1 MTASVAERP
10 DNALPPEQRKNV
22 TKFEYVCLM
31 LARIG
36 GMFGTTLTGTLA
48 AAFLHEL
55 FFGPVGVDSDRI
67 AKILAVQTTITTVA
81 GILIGL
87 IAGVIVQKWKTRW
100 GRYRHWYII
109 CLVPIFVL
117 TVLFFYV
124 PKGWSAAVINGTE
137 AEAAAALQKLIL
149 WRYGIA
155 LCQTIFNAF
164 NNFGQNV
171 AQVISPNPREKKTV
185 ATVWRLS
192 YYIGYGGAYLG
203 TFVYGLFSD
212 DKNKMYMTLA
222 IVAAIVTAFGNLMCG
237 LFCKERIELPKKEK
251 VKVSKALFSLFK
263 YRNYRAYQYM
273 AWVNNLAALG
283 KFSTFLAAITVGSSK
298 NLLLTIPTAAGTVV
312 GNLITAKLSQKHEP
326 TKLLKFCGP
335 YSIVSAGILFL
346 ICFVEAKFG
355 LYFFSGWNSIFFYV
369 FYFVFGVGIGIQ
381 ELSASHFDVEYF
393 DYLEWQT
400 GDRMEAIQGIVPG
413 WINTGINYLKE
424 LAIPFLIA
432 WVGYE
437 ASTEGDL
444 VKTMQAQPTYLKT
457 CLWLLAFLLFG
468 YAFANLFK
476 AIILKTLY
484 NGEGETKQQMYK
496 DLEEIRAAR
505 HAENLETAYQT
516 EGAAVEDIVTETEEA
531 VTEAEETAADIEEKT
546 DDSAE

>member
-1 MTASVAERP
+1 MKKTDTKPAGT
-10 DNALPPEQRKNV
+10 LPSDTGKNV
-22 TKFEYVCLM
+22 TTFEYVCLS

-55 FFGPVGVDSDRI
+55 YYGPVGVDSDRI
-67 AKILAVQTTITTVA
+67 AKIMAVQTTITTVA

-87 IAGVIVQKWKTRW
+87 IAGIIVQKWKSRW
-100 GRYRHWYII
+100 GRYRQWYII
-109 CLVPIFVL
+109 CLVPIFAL
-117 TVLFFYV
+117 TVLYFYV
-124 PKGWSAAVINGTE
+124 PKGWTVEQMTMF
-137 AEAAAALQKLIL
+137 
-149 WRYGIA
+149 RYGVA
-155 LCQTIFNAF
+155 LCQTIFNTF

-171 AQVISPNPREKKTV
+171 AQVISPNPKEKKTV
-185 ATVWRLS
+185 ATVWQLS

-212 DKNKMYMTLA
+212 DKNAMYMTLA

-273 AWVNNLAALG
+273 GWANVLAALG
-283 KFSTFLAAITVGSSK
+283 RFSTFLAAITVGSSK

-312 GNLITAKLSQKHEP
+312 GNLLTAKIAKKYEP

-335 YSIVSAGILFL
+335 YSMISAGVLFA
-346 ICFVEAKFG
+346 ICFVEAKMG
-355 LYFFSGWNSIFFYV
+355 LMFFSGWNSIFFYV
-369 FYFVFGVGIGIQ
+369 FYFLFGVGIGVQ
-381 ELSASHFDVEYF
+381 ELSNSHFNVEYF

-400 GDRMEAIQGIVPG
+400 GERMEAIQGIVPG
-413 WINTGINYLKE
+413 WITTGLNYLKE

-432 WVGYE
+432 WVGYQSS
-437 ASTEGDL
+437 AEGDL

-468 YAFANLFK
+468 YALANLIK
-476 AIILKTLY
+476 SIILKTLY
-484 NGEGETKQQMYK
+484 DVEGEKKEQMYK
-496 DLEEIRAAR
+496 DLEVMRTER
-505 HAENLETAYQT
+505 HKENVAIANGTDS
-516 EGAAVEDIVTETEEA
+516 VS
-531 VTEAEETAADIEEKT
+531 AADENE
-546 DDSAE
+546 

>member
-1 MTASVAERP
+1 MKKTDTKQAGT
-10 DNALPPEQRKNV
+10 LPSDTGKNV
-22 TKFEYVCLM
+22 TTFEYVCLS

-55 FFGPVGVDSDRI
+55 YYGPVGVDSDRI
-67 AKILAVQTTITTVA
+67 AKIMAVQTTITTVA

-87 IAGVIVQKWKTRW
+87 IAGIIVQKWKSRW
-100 GRYRHWYII
+100 GRYRQWYII
-109 CLVPIFVL
+109 CLVPIFAL
-117 TVLFFYV
+117 TVLYFYV
-124 PKGWSAAVINGTE
+124 PKGWTVEQMTMF
-137 AEAAAALQKLIL
+137 
-149 WRYGIA
+149 RYGVA
-155 LCQTIFNAF
+155 LCQTIFNTF

-171 AQVISPNPREKKTV
+171 AQVISPNPKEKKTV
-185 ATVWRLS
+185 ATVWQLS

-212 DKNKMYMTLA
+212 DKNAMYMTLA

-273 AWVNNLAALG
+273 GWANVLAALG
-283 KFSTFLAAITVGSSK
+283 RFSTFLAAITVGSSK

-312 GNLITAKLSQKHEP
+312 GNLLTAKIAKKYEP

-335 YSIVSAGILFL
+335 YSMISAGVLFA
-346 ICFVEAKFG
+346 ICFVEAKMG
-355 LYFFSGWNSIFFYV
+355 LMFFSGWNSIFFYV
-369 FYFVFGVGIGIQ
+369 FYFLFGVGIGVQ
-381 ELSASHFDVEYF
+381 ELSNSHFNVEYF

-400 GDRMEAIQGIVPG
+400 GERMEAIQGIVPG
-413 WINTGINYLKE
+413 WITTGLNYLKE

-432 WVGYE
+432 WVGYQSS
-437 ASTEGDL
+437 AEGDL

-468 YAFANLFK
+468 YALANLIK
-476 AIILKTLY
+476 SIILKTLY
-484 NGEGETKQQMYK
+484 DVEGEKKEQMYK
-496 DLEEIRAAR
+496 DLEVMRAER
-505 HAENLETAYQT
+505 HKENVAIANGTDS
-516 EGAAVEDIVTETEEA
+516 VS
-531 VTEAEETAADIEEKT
+531 AADENE
-546 DDSAE
+546 

>member
-1 MTASVAERP
+1 MKKTDTKPAGT
-10 DNALPPEQRKNV
+10 LPSDTGKNV
-22 TKFEYVCLM
+22 TTFEYVCLS

-55 FFGPVGVDSDRI
+55 YYGPVGVDSDRI
-67 AKILAVQTTITTVA
+67 AKIMAVQTTITTVA

-87 IAGVIVQKWKTRW
+87 IAGIIVQKWKSRW
-100 GRYRHWYII
+100 GRYRQWYII
-109 CLVPIFVL
+109 CLVPIFAL
-117 TVLFFYV
+117 TVLYFYV
-124 PKGWSAAVINGTE
+124 PKGWTVEQMTMF
-137 AEAAAALQKLIL
+137 
-149 WRYGIA
+149 RYGVA
-155 LCQTIFNAF
+155 LCQTIFNTF

-171 AQVISPNPREKKTV
+171 AQVISPNPKEKKTV
-185 ATVWRLS
+185 ATVWQLS

-212 DKNKMYMTLA
+212 DKNAMYMTLA

-263 YRNYRAYQYM
+263 YRNYRAYQYR
-273 AWVNNLAALG
+273 AWANVLAALG

-312 GNLITAKLSQKHEP
+312 GNLLTAKIAKKHEP

-335 YSIVSAGILFL
+335 YSMISAGVLFA
-346 ICFVEAKFG
+346 ICFVEAKMG
-355 LYFFSGWNSIFFYV
+355 IYFFTGWNSIFFYV
-369 FYFVFGVGIGIQ
+369 FYFLFGVGIGVQ
-381 ELSASHFDVEYF
+381 ELSNSHFNVEYF

-400 GDRMEAIQGIVPG
+400 GERMEAIQGIVPG
-413 WINTGINYLKE
+413 WITTGLNYLKE

-432 WVGYE
+432 WVGYQSS
-437 ASTEGDL
+437 AEGDL

-468 YAFANLFK
+468 YALANLIK

-484 NGEGETKQQMYK
+484 DVEGEKKEQMYK
-496 DLEEIRAAR
+496 ELEVMRAER
-505 HAENLETAYQT
+505 HKENVAISGGNEAAS
-516 EGAAVEDIVTETEEA
+516 GANE
-531 VTEAEETAADIEEKT
+531 
-546 DDSAE
+546 